1 MASNQKVGEN
11 RPHLKFNFTYWEG
24 FSACIHLCINLP
36 LLALGGGAAA
46 ECSTG
51 AEQLYITST
60 FNRFLTP
67 FFNVQTG
74 LKTPPS
80 R

>member
-51 AEQLYITST
+51 AGQLYITKY
-60 FNRFLTP
+60 LT
-67 FFNVQTG
+67 G
-74 LKTPPS
+74 S
-80 R
+80 